1 MPFLLLNQQ
10 RQSTEGTIHTKQM
23 TKWPW
28 MTTFLTKNH
37 AWRKYSNINCA
48 EWWITAK
55 RCHCE
60 VQDLSLEVMDLKQEV
75 PDLNSGGITQFNHCS
90 NASSMFTE
98 TEETGMRGTWRERV
112 KTRDSDDFFG
122 VGIDNDEVEAASGA
136 VQITRH
142 HAAPKYTAIASRHC
156 PPHSGRSTI
165 YVTTRC
171 PSVTR
176 LFVCLS
182 HLAPQPRR
190 AVVGLL
196 VWAWRLAGDVDRQR
210 RAPGSSSGAAARRS
224 AAQHSAAN
232 ASSVKFTANVGG

>member
-1 MPFLLLNQQ
+1 MEKILKYKLCRVVDHSKKVPLW
-10 RQSTEGTIHTKQM
+10 ST
-23 TKWPW
+23 
-28 MTTFLTKNH
+28 
-37 AWRKYSNINCA
+37 
-48 EWWITAK
+48 
-55 RCHCE
+55 RC
-60 VQDLSLEVMDLKQEV
+60 VIRGNGSQTEV
-75 PDLNSGGITQFNHCS
+75 PDLKSGGTTQFNHCS
-90 NASSMFTE
+90 SASSMFTE

-112 KTRDSDDFFG
+112 ETRDSDDFFG
-122 VGIDNDEVEAASGA
+122 VGIDNDEVEAAPGA

-142 HAAPKYTAIASRHC
+142 HAAPKYTAIASWHC

-190 AVVGLL
+190 AVLGLL

-210 RAPGSSSGAAARRS
+210 RAPGSSCAAARRS
-224 AAQHSAAN
+224 AARHSAAN
-232 ASSVKFTANVGG
+232 ASSVKFIANVGG